1 MRLLLV
7 SKNKSQE
14 KKIEIKSIKRELKYD
29 EKFDGTRKFTVVV
42 VATVKCS
49 LQKLH
54 DENLKFS
61 IQTPPSVYV

>member
-42 VATVKCS
+42 ATVKCS